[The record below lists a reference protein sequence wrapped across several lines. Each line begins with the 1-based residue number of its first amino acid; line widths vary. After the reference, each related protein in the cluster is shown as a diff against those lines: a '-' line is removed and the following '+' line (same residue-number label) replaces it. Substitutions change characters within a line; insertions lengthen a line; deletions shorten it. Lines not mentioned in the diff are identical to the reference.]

1 MARKSLDELVDRAA
15 KAPTAESRRLIAQVK
30 KRVAPTLLKNP
41 GGAPS
46 TFTDDIGETICKG
59 LANGKTLTK
68 LCEELKLAPE
78 TIYGWVRQNESFS
91 ENYHN
96 ARASMAKTLIDKLVD
111 ESEAIDSENVL
122 AAKVRADVLKWVACR
137 YNPGTFGDSRR
148 IELAG
153 EVHHRHSHELTD
165 IQKKKIAESWLLSRQ
180 ELPALSVETT
190 GPDLS
195 ELEQVGIQPLPEE
208 REIPVRRKVVASK
221 VKRRNDD
228 DW

>member
-1 MARKSLDELVDRAA
+1 MPRKSLDELVDRAA

-111 ESEAIDSENVL
+111 ESEAIDADNVL
-122 AAKVRADVLKWVACR
+122 AAKVRADILRWVATR
-137 YNPGTFGDSRR
+137 YAPSQFADSKR

-165 IQKKKIAESWLLSRQ
+165 IQKKKIAESWLMSRQ
-180 ELPALSVETT
+180 ELPALSVETS
-190 GPDLS
+190 GPNLD
-195 ELEQVGIQPLPEE
+195 ELEQRGVQPLPEE
-208 REIPVRRKVVASK
+208 RELPRRKVVASK
-221 VKRRNDD
+221 VKRRNED